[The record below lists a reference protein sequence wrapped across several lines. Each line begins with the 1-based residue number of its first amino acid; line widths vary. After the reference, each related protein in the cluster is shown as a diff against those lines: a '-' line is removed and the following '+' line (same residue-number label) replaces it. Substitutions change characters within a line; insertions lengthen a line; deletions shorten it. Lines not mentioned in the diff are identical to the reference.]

1 MKQMFKILRSM
12 SPLFVLLFIL
22 SACSTNEW
30 PQLFGPNSNMVIQSK
45 DLPTEWNDSL
55 NIRWSADLEG
65 EGWSSPIV
73 LGDKIFITSS
83 VLVKEAEKPE
93 PKEEVQPQDG
103 QPAPV
108 DKSYETAVYRW
119 QLSCLDAKTG
129 EELWTQV
136 SFEGNPRI
144 NKHVGSTYACE
155 TPVTDGKYVYAYYG
169 MVGVYCYDLDGNLI
183 WEKDLGAYPML
194 NGWGTGSSPVVYNG
208 TLYVQVDNEE
218 SSFLVAL
225 DAATGEE
232 KWKVNRD
239 EKTNYSTPVIW
250 NNVNGNEL
258 IVMGKTICSYN
269 PETGELIWQLKA
281 GGNYGIPSPVF
292 DAEHIYLGTAAGPG
306 ESTSLFAVKAGANG
320 DISLAED
327 ETSNEWV
334 EWSNPNTG
342 LTNASPVL
350 YNGLIYVVASRGGLV
365 SCVDAATGELYY
377 QEKMSKVGACWASP
391 WIYNDQLYF
400 YDERGVTRILK
411 TGKKFELLSENALD
425 DKFWASVAPTSD
437 AYIFKGVEKIYCVG
451 K

>member
-1 MKQMFKILRSM
+1 M
-12 SPLFVLLFIL
+12 SPLFVFLFIL

-73 LGDKIFITSS
+73 LGDKIFIASS

-129 EELWTQV
+129 EELWKQV

-194 NGWGTGSSPVVYNG
+194 NGWGTGSSPMVYDG

-239 EKTNYSTPVIW
+239 ENTNYSTPVIW

-269 PETGELIWQLKA
+269 PESGELIWQLRA
-281 GGNYGIPSPVF
+281 GGNYGVPSPVF

-306 ESTSLFAVKAGANG
+306 ESTSLFAVKAGAKG
-320 DISLAED
+320 DISLAEG

-342 LTNASPVL
+342 LTNASPIL

-411 TGKKFELLSENALD
+411 TGKEFELLSENALD

-451 K
+451 R